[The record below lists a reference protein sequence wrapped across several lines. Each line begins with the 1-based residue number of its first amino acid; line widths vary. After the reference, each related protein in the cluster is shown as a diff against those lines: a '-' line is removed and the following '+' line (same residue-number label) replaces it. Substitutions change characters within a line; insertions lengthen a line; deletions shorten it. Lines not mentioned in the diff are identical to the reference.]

1 MCKRT
6 ILSIL
11 FFCLFCVN
19 SYSQTNGNAETL
31 INSGLADIY
40 NLKFDN
46 AVSTFKEVQ
55 RLYPNDVKGYFYES
69 LVYFY
74 SAMGSRNESEFEK
87 YMAASDIVIEK
98 ADDLI
103 DQNENNF
110 DAIYYK
116 GQSHSYRSLLLLT
129 LNKNLITAAS
139 NGSDGYRILNDVIK
153 RKPDYYDAYMGL
165 GLYKIFIGLVPEK
178 FQWLL
183 SIIGFDG
190 DIKEGVN
197 LLRTAAQNGR
207 FTRVDSKI
215 ALALFT
221 LQEREEKDES
231 MVKTIEAI
239 SAQYPESPMFKMM
252 HAGALQL
259 QGKTEESLPLLE
271 DALRLNKFSMQ
282 NEVNKGANG
291 LLGNVYFK
299 RNDYANAVKYLEEH
313 LKYVHPEDRYNISIY
328 NLGVAYE
335 MSGNRQ
341 KALEK
346 YRSVRD
352 VFINERDG
360 ETEKLFYRFAQD
372 RIKNPMNRLDSILTL
387 GLNLRESN
395 KLNEAVSFYENI
407 LASDILDS
415 YKTDDDKVRLY
426 YEAALTYNV
435 NGQTDLAQE
444 YFNRITNLKPKTE
457 NWYVPFSYFELGK
470 IYSRKGDNQKAEQMF
485 KKISDFEEFEM
496 KQALEMRLRTFRER
510 H

>member
-1 MCKRT
+1 MCKKVL
-6 ILSIL
+6 LSIL
-11 FFCLFCVN
+11 FLCVFSVN
-19 SYSQTNGNAETL
+19 SYSQSNSPESL

-46 AVSTFKEVQ
+46 ALKTFKEVQ
-55 RLYPNDVKGYFYES
+55 RQYPNDIKGYFYES

-74 SAMGSRNESEFEK
+74 SAMGSRSESEFEK
-87 YMAASDIVIEK
+87 YMNASEKVIDI
-98 ADDLI
+98 ADNLI
-103 DQNENNF
+103 DDNENNF

-116 GQSHSYRSLLLLT
+116 GQSHSYRSLILLT
-129 LNKNLITAAS
+129 LNKNLLSAAS
-139 NGSDGYRILNDVIK
+139 NGNDGYRILSDVIK

-165 GLYKIFIGLVPEK
+165 GLYKIFLGLVPEK
-178 FQWLL
+178 FKWLL

-197 LLRTAAQNGR
+197 LLKTAAQNGK
-207 FTRVDSKI
+207 FTKIDSKI

-231 MVKTIEAI
+231 MVKTMETIC
-239 SAQYPESPMFKMM
+239 AQYPESPMFKMM

-259 QGKTEESLPLLE
+259 VGRTEESLPLLE

-299 RNDYANAVKYLEEH
+299 RNDYANAIKYLEEH
-313 LKYVHPEDRYNISIY
+313 LKYVHPEDRYNISVY
-328 NLGVAYE
+328 NLAVAYE

-346 YRSVRD
+346 YRAVRKD
-352 VFINERDG
+352 FINERDG
-360 ETEKLFYRFAQD
+360 ETEKMFYRFAQD

-395 KLNEAVSFYENI
+395 KLTEAVNFYENV
-407 LASDILDS
+407 LASDILDV
-415 YKTDDDKVRLY
+415 YKSDDDKARLY

-435 NGQTDLAQE
+435 NGQSDLAQD
-444 YFNRITNLKPKTE
+444 YFSRIINLKPKTE

-470 IYSRKGDNQKAEQMF
+470 IYARKNDWQKAHQMF
-485 KKISDFEEFEM
+485 EKISEFDEFEM
-496 KQALEMRLRTFRER
+496 KQSLEMRLKNFREKY
-510 H
+510 